1 MIRSLLLALLRFYQR
16 FISPLLG
23 QRCRFYPS
31 CSHYAAEAIAR
42 HGAMRGS
49 YMTICRV
56 GRCHP
61 GCEGGNDPVPLVFTW
76 RPWKR

>member
-1 MIRSLLLALLRFYQR
+1 MRTLLLLLLRFYQR

-42 HGAMRGS
+42 HGALRGS

-76 RPWKR
+76 QPWKR